1 MNIKLSLDKE
11 WQMQSSEKVSKHGET
26 ISTID
31 FDPEDWY
38 KVEIP
43 TTVINGLRQN
53 NKIEDPYYGL
63 NLKSLAGYKKEVTT
77 QNFESHY
84 KPDDSPYR
92 NPWWFRKEF
101 KLDHSID
108 INNKQFRLLF
118 EGINYSANI
127 WLNGQR
133 IAGTDYVIG
142 AYRQYDFNMTH
153 LIKQKSTNVL
163 ALEIF
168 SPNPDDLGIT
178 FVDWCPLPPDDDMG
192 IWQPVT
198 LYSTGPVTIK
208 YPFLRCK
215 LNVET
220 LAEAELIIS
229 TELQNNEK
237 EEITAILEGKIEE
250 INFSKEIILE
260 PMEKKIVLV
269 SADDFPS
276 LRINNPRVWWPY
288 QLGLPELYK
297 LDLQVKV
304 KDKVSDSV
312 LINFGIRDIKSTIN
326 EHGSRLFTINGHD
339 ILIYGAAWT
348 PDMMLRQSKERDI
361 IDIAYIKNLNLN
373 AVRLEGK
380 LATDHFWNL
389 CDKEGILVL
398 AGWCCCSHW
407 EKWKDWKKGDIRIA
421 EESLLSQILRL
432 RNHPSFIAWFY
443 GSDFPPPESVEK
455 VYLKVLEQ
463 TLTELPAISSATAHP
478 SDLMGETGVKMTGPY
493 TYVPPIYWYSQE
505 RPGAANGFNTETG
518 PDVCIPP
525 FESIQLMLPEGQKF
539 VGSEVWNYHTGLGA
553 FNNTKIIEEAI
564 ERRYGKTKDLED
576 FANTAQILAYECWR
590 AMYEA
595 HARNFPKSTGV
606 IGWMLCSPWPS
617 LIWQLYDYYLNPNGA
632 FYGSKKAC
640 EPLHIQYSYDDAS
653 VIIIN
658 KTLQKKKNLTATIKV
673 LNMDLKEKY
682 FQSINNIIIDKYSKK
697 GLLSIPKINGLSD
710 VYFLI
715 LTLEEEST
723 IISRNFYWL
732 PLKNDE
738 FQEKDKWFYTPL
750 KEHANMSVLRN
761 LPKADIKKSFN
772 INENK
777 NQCEISI
784 DLENVSDG
792 IAFFIRIFLIGEKTE
807 KIITPVYLND
817 NCISLLPSEK
827 RKIDGF
833 IPKKS
838 VTENVLVKVQGWNC

>member
-26 ISTID
+26 ISTIE
-31 FDPEDWY
+31 FNPEDWY

-43 TTVINGLRQN
+43 TTVINGLLLN
-53 NKIEDPYYGL
+53 KKIEDPYHGL

-92 NPWWFRKEF
+92 SSWWFRKEF
-101 KLDHSID
+101 KLDNSLD
-108 INNKQFRLLF
+108 SNKQFWLFF

-127 WLNGQR
+127 WLNGHR
-133 IAGTDYVIG
+133 ISGTDYVIG
-142 AYRQYDFNMTH
+142 SYRQYDFNITH
-153 LIKQKSTNVL
+153 LIKQESINVL

-168 SPNPDDLGIT
+168 SSNPDDLNIS

-198 LYSTGPVTIK
+198 LYSTGPIAIK
-208 YPFLRCK
+208 NPFVRSK
-215 LNVET
+215 LNIET
-220 LAEAELIIS
+220 LTEAELIIRA
-229 TELQNNEK
+229 ELQNNQK
-237 EEITAILEGKIEE
+237 EEIKATLQGKVEE
-250 INFSKEIILE
+250 INFSKEIILD
-260 PMEKKIVLV
+260 PNEKKIVE
-269 SADDFPS
+269 FPYI
-276 LRINNPRVWWPY
+276 RINNPRVWWPY

-297 LDLQVKV
+297 LNLQVKV
-304 KDKVSDSV
+304 KDEVSDSAE
-312 LINFGIRDIKSTIN
+312 ITFGIRDIKSTIN
-326 EHGSRLFTINGHD
+326 NHGSRVFTINGHD

-348 PDMMLRQSKERDI
+348 PDMMLRQSKEKDA
-361 IDIAYIKNLNLN
+361 IDIAFVKNLNLN
-373 AVRLEGK
+373 TVRLEGK

-389 CDKEGILVL
+389 CDKEGILIL
-398 AGWCCCSHW
+398 AGWCCCSFW
-407 EKWKDWKKGDIRIA
+407 EKWKYWKKGDIRIA
-421 EESLLSQILRL
+421 EESLRSQILRL

-443 GSDFPPPESVEK
+443 GSDFPPPGLVER
-455 VYLKVLEQ
+455 VYLKVLEE
-463 TLTELPAISSATAHP
+463 TYIGLPAISNATSRP

-505 RPGAANGFNTETG
+505 RAGAANGFNTETG

-525 FESIQLMLPEGQKF
+525 FESLQLMLPEGQRY
-539 VGSEVWNYHTGLGA
+539 VGSDVWNYHTGLGA

-564 ERRYGKTKDLED
+564 EKRYGKPNNLED

-595 HARNFPKSTGV
+595 HSRNFPKATGV
-606 IGWMLCSPWPS
+606 IGWMLCSAWPS

-632 FYGSKKAC
+632 FFGTKKAC

-658 KTLQKKKNLTATIKV
+658 KTLQKKQNLTATIKV
-673 LNMDLKEKY
+673 LNMDLEEK
-682 FQSINNIIIDKYSKK
+682 FLHSITNILIDRYSKK
-697 GLLSIPKINGLSD
+697 ELLTIPKINDLSK

-732 PLKNDE
+732 SLKNDI
-738 FQEKDKWFYTPL
+738 FKDKDMWFYTPL
-750 KEHANMSVLRN
+750 KEHADMSALRN
-761 LPKADIKKSFN
+761 LPKAEIKTSFDMNKS
-772 INENK
+772 K
-777 NQCEISI
+777 YQYEISI
-784 DLENVSDG
+784 ALENTSNT
-792 IAFFIRIFLIGEKTE
+792 IAFFLRVFLIGEKTE
-807 KIITPVYLND
+807 KIITPMYLND
-817 NCISLLPSEK
+817 NYISLLPSER
-827 RKIDGF
+827 RKITGY
-833 IPKKS
+833 IPKKR
-838 VTENVLVKVQGWNC
+838 VTENLIVKVKGWNC

>member
-43 TTVINGLRQN
+43 TTIINGLLQN
-53 NKIEDPYYGL
+53 KKIEDPYYGL

-92 NPWWFRKEF
+92 SSWWFRKEF
-101 KLDHSID
+101 KLDNSFD
-108 INNKQFRLLF
+108 SNKQFWLFF

-127 WLNGQR
+127 WLNGHR
-133 IAGTDYVIG
+133 ISGTDYVIG
-142 AYRQYDFNMTH
+142 SYRQFDFNITH
-153 LIKQKSTNVL
+153 LTKQESINVL

-168 SPNPDDLGIT
+168 SPNPDDLNIS

-198 LYSTGPVTIK
+198 LYSTGPVAIK
-208 YPFLRCK
+208 NPFVRNK
-215 LNVET
+215 LNIET
-220 LAEAELIIS
+220 LTEAELIIS
-229 TELQNNEK
+229 AELQNNQK
-237 EEITAILEGKIEE
+237 EEIKATLQGKVEE
-250 INFSKEIILE
+250 INFSKEIILD
-260 PMEKKIVLV
+260 PNEKKIVE
-269 SADDFPS
+269 FPYI
-276 LRINNPRVWWPY
+276 RINNPRVWWPY

-297 LDLQVKV
+297 LNLQVKV
-304 KDKVSDSV
+304 KDEVSDSAE
-312 LINFGIRDIKSTIN
+312 ITFGIRDIKSTIN
-326 EHGSRLFTINGHD
+326 DHGSRVFTINGHD

-348 PDMMLRQSKERDI
+348 PDMMLRQSKEQDA
-361 IDIAYIKNLNLN
+361 IDIAFVKNLNLN
-373 AVRLEGK
+373 TVRFEGK

-389 CDKEGILVL
+389 CDKEGILIL
-398 AGWCCCSHW
+398 AGWCCCSFW
-407 EKWKDWKKGDIRIA
+407 EKWKYWKKGDIRIA
-421 EESLLSQILRL
+421 EESLRSQILRL
-432 RNHPSFIAWFY
+432 RNHPSFIAWLY
-443 GSDFPPPESVEK
+443 GSDFPPPGSVER
-455 VYLKVLEQ
+455 VYLKVLKE
-463 TLTELPAISSATAHP
+463 TYNGLPAISNASSRP

-505 RPGAANGFNTETG
+505 RAGAASGFNTETG

-525 FESIQLMLPEGQKF
+525 FESLQLMLPEGHRH
-539 VGSEVWNYHTGLGA
+539 VGSDVWNYHTGLGD

-564 ERRYGKTKDLED
+564 EKRYGKTKDLED
-576 FANTAQILAYECWR
+576 FANTAQVLAYECWR

-595 HARNFPKSTGV
+595 HTRNFPKATGV
-606 IGWMLCSPWPS
+606 IGWMLCSAWPS

-632 FYGSKKAC
+632 FFGTKKAC

-658 KTLQKKKNLTATIKV
+658 KTLQKKQNLTATIKV
-673 LNMDLKEKY
+673 LNMDLEEKY
-682 FQSINNIIIDKYSKK
+682 LHSITNILIDRYSKK
-697 GLLSIPKINGLSD
+697 ELLTIPKINGLSK

-732 PLKNDE
+732 SLKNDI
-738 FQEKDKWFYTPL
+738 FKKKDEWFYTPL
-750 KEHANMSVLRN
+750 KEHADMSALRH
-761 LPKADIKKSFN
+761 LTKAEIKKSFN
-772 INENK
+772 INENED
-777 NQCEISI
+777 QYEISI
-784 DLENVSDG
+784 DLENTSNT
-792 IAFFIRIFLIGEKTE
+792 IAFFLRIFLIGEKTE

-817 NCISLLPSEK
+817 NYISLLPSER
-827 RKIDGF
+827 RKITGY

-838 VTENVLVKVQGWNC
+838 VTENLIIKVKGWNC

>member
-11 WQMQSSEKVSKHGET
+11 WQMQSSEKISKHGET

-43 TTVINGLRQN
+43 TTVINGLLQN
-53 NKIEDPYYGL
+53 KKIEDPYHGL

-92 NPWWFRKEF
+92 SSWWFRKEF
-101 KLDHSID
+101 KLDNSID
-108 INNKQFRLLF
+108 INNKQFWLLF
-118 EGINYSANI
+118 KGINYSANI

-133 IAGTDYVIG
+133 FAGTDYVIG
-142 AYRQYDFNMTH
+142 AYRQYDFNITH
-153 LIKQKSTNVL
+153 LIKQESTNVL

-168 SPNPDDLGIT
+168 SPNPDDLNIS

-198 LYSTGPVTIK
+198 LYSTGPVAMK
-208 YPFLRCK
+208 YPFVRSK
-215 LNVET
+215 LNIET

-229 TELQNNEK
+229 TKLQNNQK
-237 EEITAILEGKIEE
+237 EEIKAILEGKVEE
-250 INFSKEIILE
+250 INFRKEIILKPNE
-260 PMEKKIVLV
+260 MRKVE
-269 SADDFPS
+269 FPYI
-276 LRINNPRVWWPY
+276 RINNLRVWWPY

-304 KDKVSDSV
+304 NDVVSDSTE
-312 LINFGIRDIKSTIN
+312 IIFGIRDIKSSIN
-326 EHGSRLFTINGHD
+326 EHGSRIFTINGHD

-348 PDMMLRQSKERDI
+348 PDMMLRQSKEKDA
-361 IDIAYIKNLNLN
+361 IDVAFVKNLNLN
-373 AVRLEGK
+373 SIRFEGK

-398 AGWCCCSHW
+398 AGWCCCSFW
-407 EKWKDWKKGDIRIA
+407 EKWKNWKKGDIRIA
-421 EESLLSQILRL
+421 EESLKSQILRL

-443 GSDFPPPESVEK
+443 GSDFPPPGSVEK
-455 VYLKVLEQ
+455 VYLKVLEE
-463 TLTELPAISSATAHP
+463 TYIGLPAISNASSRP

-505 RPGAANGFNTETG
+505 RRGAADGFNTETG

-525 FESIQLMLPEGQKF
+525 FESLQLMLPEGYKH
-539 VGSEVWNYHTGLGA
+539 VGSDVWNYHTGLGA
-553 FNNTKIIEEAI
+553 FNNTLIIEEAI
-564 ERRYGKTKDLED
+564 EKRYGKPKDLED
-576 FANTAQILAYECWR
+576 FANTAQVLAYECWR

-595 HARNFPKSTGV
+595 HANNFPKATGV
-606 IGWMLCSPWPS
+606 IGWMMCSPWPS

-632 FYGSKKAC
+632 FFGSKKAC
-640 EPLHIQYSYDDAS
+640 EPIHIQYSYDDAS
-653 VIIIN
+653 VILIN
-658 KTLQKKKNLTATIKV
+658 KTLQKRQNLTSKIKI
-673 LNMDLKEKY
+673 LNMDLKEK
-682 FQSINNIIIDKYSKK
+682 FCQSINNIIIDRYSKK
-697 GLLSIPKINGLSD
+697 ELFSIPKINGLSK

-715 LTLEEEST
+715 LTLEEDST

-732 PLKNDE
+732 SLRNDIFE
-738 FQEKDKWFYTPL
+738 EKDKWFYTPL
-750 KEHANMSVLRN
+750 KEHADMRALRN
-761 LPKADIKKSFN
+761 LPKVEIKKSIN
-772 INENK
+772 IEESEK
-777 NQCEISI
+777 LYEISI
-784 DLENVSDG
+784 DLENTSDA
-792 IAFFIRIFLIGEKTE
+792 IAFFLRVFLIGEKTE

-817 NCISLLPSEK
+817 NCISLLPSER